1 MPIPAL
7 SISSITPLSGSS
19 GDVITI
25 TGTGFY
31 YNLKVYIGG
40 VQSPYVVQTG
50 NTTLSVTVGNG
61 ANGYIN
67 IVRADPSGVVT
78 SVQSVEYFT
87 VTQIQGLITVT
98 PERYYENGDLGNYQY
113 ISLDDIV
120 NNFLVAYVG
129 DGKLV
134 DVAKTSDI
142 LFHAKRGLQEFS
154 YDVLKSYK
162 SIEVEVPINLS
173 IPFPQDYVNYVK
185 LTFVDSDGVERLIH
199 PTRLTSVPIQSILQS
214 ADPDDNFD
222 GDYVYDEFGNLVLT
236 SSVIEDRWKAVNVPG
251 IADYDTDR
259 NYPVGFGVRY
269 GATPEY
275 ANLNG
280 VFVINEREGNFTFSS
295 DLVGRV
301 VILKYISDGLGNDF
315 EMRINKMAEEALY
328 MHILWALL
336 STKSN
341 TPEYIVNRYKK
352 ERRNA
357 IRNAKLRLSN
367 LKSEELAQVMRN
379 KSKQIKH

>member
-7 SISSITPLSGSS
+7 SISSMTPLTASS

-31 YNLKVYIGG
+31 YNLKVFVGG
-40 VQSPYVVQTG
+40 VQSPFVTQTG
-50 NTTLSVTVGNG
+50 NTTLTFTIGNG
-61 ANGYIN
+61 ASGYVN
-67 IVRADPSGVVT
+67 IVRLDPAGVIT
-78 SVQSVEYFT
+78 SVQSIDYIT
-87 VTQIQGLITVT
+87 VTQVQGLVT
-98 PERYYENGDLGNYQY
+98 KTAEQYYENGDLGNYQY

-129 DGKLV
+129 DGKLI
-134 DVAKTSDI
+134 DTARTSDV

-154 YDVLKSYK
+154 YDVLNSFK

-199 PTRLTSVPIQSILQS
+199 PTRLTSTPTQSILQS
-214 ADPDDNFD
+214 ADPQDNFD

-236 SSVIEDRWKAVNVPG
+236 TSIIEDRWKAITVPG
-251 IADYDTDR
+251 IVDYDTDR

-269 GATPEY
+269 GAIPEH

-280 VFVINEREGNFTFSS
+280 VFVINDREGNFTFSS

-301 VILKYISDGLGNDF
+301 VIIKYISDGLGNDF

-328 MHILWALL
+328 MHIIWAIL
-336 STKSN
+336 STRSN
-341 TPEYIVNRYKK
+341 VQEYVVNRYKR

-357 IRNAKLRLSN
+357 IRNAKIRLSKI
-367 LKSEELAQVMRN
+367 KSEELAQVMRN